1 MLKNH
6 LYLLPK
12 TSLFDNIISQA
23 TNIVNIK
30 IQILCVILLIITTI
44 IVVGVD
50 NMNLNGLG
58 RRIKKERLKRGIT
71 QEQLAEKVDISV
83 NFMSLIENGRN
94 MSVETLA
101 NIAVALGVTVDYL
114 LSDTVNV
121 ETDVISEQIVHNL
134 ATLNE
139 DEKLYFLNMIKQYKA
154 INR

>member
-1 MLKNH
+1 M
-6 LYLLPK
+6 
-12 TSLFDNIISQA
+12 
-23 TNIVNIK
+23 
-30 IQILCVILLIITTI
+30 IITTI

-58 RRIKKERLKRGIT
+58 RRIKRERLKRGIT
-71 QEQLAEKVDISV
+71 QEQLAETVDISV

-121 ETDVISEQIVHNL
+121 GTDVISEQIVHNL

-154 INR
+154 INRYTTALVSCRFCFDIS